1 MKIVIAGDFCERYR
15 VADTISSGNYQQ
27 LFDGEVCSIIQSA
40 DYSIVNFEFPIVV
53 GDKKPIFKCG
63 PNLKGTPQSVDAVK
77 FAGFKCATLANN
89 HTLDYGPEA
98 LLDTKRLLEGSG
110 IDTVGAGE
118 SISGSEKTLYK
129 EIGGKKIAI
138 INCCEHEFS
147 IVTTHSPGANPLNP
161 IRQYYSIQKAKK
173 RADYVLVIVH
183 GGHEHWQ
190 LPSPRMVELYRFFI
204 DCGAD
209 AVVNHHQ
216 HCYSGSEVYQGKPIF
231 YGLGNFCFDIQ
242 PMKTNDIWNYGC
254 MVEILFD
261 GESIDYRLL
270 PIVQCD
276 EKVGVR
282 MGEDKFFADRQNEL
296 NAIIADPEALMKKTE
311 EYYRDSMTLCAGIMN
326 PTLNRYLLALQRRKL
341 LPTPLSKE
349 WLVKVQNFVLCEA
362 HRDRMEYFFENIYL
376 K

>member
-15 VADTISSGNYQQ
+15 VADTISSGKYQQ
-27 LFDGEVCSIIQSA
+27 LFDGEICSIIQSA

-63 PNLKGTPQSVDAVK
+63 PNLKGTPQSVDAIK

-89 HTLDYGPEA
+89 HILDYGPEA
-98 LLDTKRLLEGSG
+98 LLDTKRLLEESG
-110 IDTVGAGE
+110 MDTVGAGE

-216 HCYSGSEVYQGKPIF
+216 HCYSGSEVYQGKPII

-296 NAIIADPEALMKKTE
+296 NAIIADPDALMKKTE

-326 PTLNRYLLALQRRKL
+326 PTLNRYLLALQHRKL

-362 HRDRMEYFFENIYL
+362 HRDRMEYFFENNYL